1 MMTGGGHEMIWTGIY
16 ILGGLKRKFRIEFN
30 AYKNEWVQFPNW
42 LRSALTDF
50 IDEYGVAFGSVI
62 RPQYPVNPT
71 LEPEPVGGIANLTS
85 DPEFSQGKMNL
96 TVFVETMLWLES
108 QRIINVSN
116 VESTLPVEPEPV
128 EPVEY

>member
-1 MMTGGGHEMIWTGIY
+1 MIWTGIY